1 MFNTQV
7 DSSNTLS
14 EHLTEVSKYIQ
25 LNPLNTDSVSS
36 NFSHTSSF
44 LSEFVDEL
52 QLDEITNFA
61 TKFTWIPDDISI
73 DSIPIEIGDWISV
86 DYNQGNYFNFNPQT
100 SDGYIAT
107 ESSPS
112 SSTPENISTA
122 QSRNFNNNYGYGLI
136 DAAAAVAKAIGYSR
150 FADVP
155 NQSDEYDWGLDA
167 ISVPEVWNQ
176 GYSGEN
182 IVVAVVDS
190 GVDFRHADLND
201 NIWFNSG
208 EIFDDGIDNDGN
220 GYIDDIIGWD
230 FVSNDYNP
238 IGESNDHGTH
248 VAGIIAAEADGYGI
262 NGVAY
267 NAKIMPVR
275 VLDEGG
281 HGNDINIANG
291 IYYAAN
297 NGANVIN
304 LSLGGEYSSNIE
316 AAVKY
321 ATERG
326 AIVIMSSG
334 NDGKS
339 EPGYPAALATNW
351 GIAVGAI
358 DYNWNVADFSNQA
371 GSDSRI
377 NYVVAPGVDIYSTI
391 SGDDYD
397 FMNGTSMAAPY
408 VSGVA
413 ALMLS
418 ANPYLTPQQLRQIII
433 ETAIA

>member
-1 MFNTQV
+1 MFNPQV
-7 DSSNTLS
+7 YQSNELS
-14 EHLTEVSKYIQ
+14 EHPSEMSKYIPA
-25 LNPLNTDSVSS
+25 NPLNTDLLSTEVR
-36 NFSHTSSF
+36 HTSSF
-44 LSEFVDEL
+44 FNEFLDEL
-52 QLDEITNFA
+52 EIDTIPNFA
-61 TKFTWIPDDISI
+61 AEFTWTPNDISI
-73 DSIPIEIGDWISV
+73 DSIPIEIANWNSA
-86 DYNQGNYFNFNPQT
+86 DYNQGDYFNFNHQT
-100 SDGYIAT
+100 SDVDT
-107 ESSPS
+107 ESSS
-112 SSTPENISTA
+112 LSSTPEGVSTV

-136 DAAAAVAKAIGYSR
+136 DAAAAVAKAIGYNR

-155 NQSDEYDWGLDA
+155 NQSNEYDWGLDA

-176 GYSGEN
+176 GYSGQN

-190 GVDFRHADLND
+190 GVDFSHADLND
-201 NIWFNSG
+201 NIWMNSG
-208 EIFDDGIDNDGN
+208 EIFDDGIDNDRN

-248 VAGIIAAEADGYGI
+248 VAGIIAAEGDGYGI

-275 VLDEGG
+275 VMDENG

-304 LSLGGEYSSNIE
+304 LSLGGGYSSEVE

-334 NDGKS
+334 NNGES
-339 EPGYPAALATNW
+339 EPLYPAALAKNW

-358 DYNWNVADFSNQA
+358 DSNWNVADFSNQA
-371 GSDSRI
+371 GSDSSI
-377 NYVVAPGVDIYSTI
+377 NYVVAPGVGIYSTI
-391 SGDDYD
+391 PDNKYD
-397 FMNGTSMAAPY
+397 FMDGTSMAAPY

-418 ANPYLTPQQLRQIII
+418 ANPYLTPQQVRQIIM
-433 ETAIA
+433 ETAIG